1 MDINLSNGGTRIGY
15 TFSCAS
21 TITPLP
27 SVLYQKETCNVRT
40 GSVLRDISPLKKM
53 MTSRADGYDDV

>member
-1 MDINLSNGGTRIGY
+1 MCKYNNAL
-15 TFSCAS
+15 TFC
-21 TITPLP
+21 
-27 SVLYQKETCNVRT
+27 VVQYQTETCNVRT